1 MAAVGYLLGGL
12 MGSLASLTSLGN
24 PDLIRSEAFRLASQ
38 GGVLGILGGS
48 LIGGLIGAF
57 GNVRVI
63 TIAAT
68 VGAVSLALGG
78 ASFGSLRSND
88 NPVDWAK
95 VIVFSV
101 IGACLGALA
110 GAFMGWIASPLDR
123 YLFKK
128 LQGTA

>member
-1 MAAVGYLLGGL
+1 MAAVGYQLGGL

-24 PDLIRSEAFRLASQ
+24 PDLIRSESFRVASH
-38 GGVLGILGGS
+38 GGILGIVIGS

-57 GNVRVI
+57 GHVRVI

-78 ASFGSLRSND
+78 ATFGSITSND

-95 VIVFSV
+95 VIVFFL

-110 GAFMGWIASPLDR
+110 GAFIGWVASPLDR

-128 LQGTA
+128 LQRTA